1 MLGIRYRKRA
11 SSATKDQKTSR
22 AELGLG
28 KDGVWE
34 YRMFLATVPFNV
46 APGKGGPP
54 RFVIYPQ
61 SDGRRQRYAPDVN
74 WRLVRPVLN
83 CCFELT
89 LFQVLEMGRRE
100 VLGALY
106 A

>member
-1 MLGIRYRKRA
+1 
-11 SSATKDQKTSR
+11 
-22 AELGLG
+22 
-28 KDGVWE
+28 
-34 YRMFLATVPFNV
+34 MFLATVPFNV